1 MIPSPVW
8 VGQEPVPDLV
18 IYDVLRADS
27 RVDLN
32 IEVFVLSWISAEA
45 PEKCVQASS
54 GTPRVALPPPNNE
67 RPIRDLPERYS
78 CTLPALRVGE
88 DRRE

>member
-1 MIPSPVW
+1 M
-8 VGQEPVPDLV
+8 GGAKECVPDLV

-27 RVDLN
+27 GVDLTL
-32 IEVFVLSWISAEA
+32 EVFVFKLDKRRGSREV
-45 PEKCVQASS
+45 CASKLRHPTRS
-54 GTPRVALPPPNNE
+54 FFHHLDDD